1 MKTEWVHKKLG
12 DDDVAKIIMGQSP
25 SSASYNDE
33 NIGLPFLQGC
43 ADFGEVFPKTSVYCN
58 EPLKVAPQNSI
69 LMSVRAPVGTI
80 NKADQKYIIGRGL
93 CSIVSLINNDYLYY
107 YLLQNKNRLEQKA
120 QGSTFLA
127 INSAEVN
134 DFDVSYPES
143 LPAQR
148 RIADILASADKV
160 IAATQ
165 KTIAKY
171 KQIKQG
177 MMENLLKPKDGWKM
191 VKLGEV
197 CERITDGS
205 HDSPK
210 AEDTGY
216 YMPSVKDMTYNSFNF
231 TNCKKI
237 SESDYLRLKNMGC
250 KPEVGDVLIAKDGSI
265 LKYCFVMKKDLPIVI
280 LSSIAI
286 LKPNKSIIDSQY
298 LAYYF
303 QKQDVVTDVVEN
315 YKSGT
320 GVPRIVLRNFA
331 EIEIS
336 FPKSIAEQVHISE
349 ILSGID
355 AKIAAEEKVLQKYE
369 KVKKGLMERLLNDN
383 K

>member
-1 MKTEWVHKKLG
+1 
-12 DDDVAKIIMGQSP
+12 MGQSP

>member
-1 MKTEWVHKKLG
+1 
-12 DDDVAKIIMGQSP
+12 
-25 SSASYNDE
+25 
-33 NIGLPFLQGC
+33 
-43 ADFGEVFPKTSVYCN
+43 
-58 EPLKVAPQNSI
+58 
-69 LMSVRAPVGTI
+69 
-80 NKADQKYIIGRGL
+80 
-93 CSIVSLINNDYLYY
+93 
-107 YLLQNKNRLEQKA
+107 
-120 QGSTFLA
+120 
-127 INSAEVN
+127 
-134 DFDVSYPES
+134 
-143 LPAQR
+143 
-148 RIADILASADKV
+148 
-160 IAATQ
+160 
-165 KTIAKY
+165 
-171 KQIKQG
+171 
-177 MMENLLKPKDGWKM
+177 MEDLLKPKDGWKM

-369 KVKKGLMERLLNDN
+369 KVKKGLMERLLNEQ
-383 K
+383 